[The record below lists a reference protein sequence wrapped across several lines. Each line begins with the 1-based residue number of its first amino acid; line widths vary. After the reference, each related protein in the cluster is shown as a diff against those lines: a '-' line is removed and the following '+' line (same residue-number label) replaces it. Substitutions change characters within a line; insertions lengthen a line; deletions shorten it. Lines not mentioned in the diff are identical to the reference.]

1 MTLAAVTEHAPSL
14 GVNATCSAF
23 GVARATY
30 FRKRA
35 PVHGPRRK
43 RPAPPRK
50 LAPPER
56 QAVLDVLH
64 EPRFVD
70 LAPAQVHAAL
80 LAEGV
85 HLCSVRTMHRILAE
99 NAEAKERRDLA
110 RHPVY
115 ERPELLAT
123 GPNQLWSW
131 DITKL
136 KGPAKWT
143 YFHLYVILDVF
154 SRYVVGWMVAP
165 RETASLAKRL
175 IAETC
180 RRQGIVEAQ
189 LTLHADRGTSMK
201 SKSVAFLLADLGV
214 TKSHSRPY
222 VSDDNPFSEAQ
233 FKTLKYRPDFPK
245 KFGCIQDS
253 RAHCTDFFAWYND
266 EHHHSGLAMFTPAE
280 VHHGRVDEQLT
291 AKQRVMDAAF
301 EAHPERFTHGR
312 PVVKRP
318 RAEVWINPPRPIPD
332 PPLPEGDGP
341 NSPEEVRP

>member
-1 MTLAAVTEHAPSL
+1 MAAAIEHAPSL
-14 GVNATCSAF
+14 GVDATCAAF
-23 GVARATY
+23 GVARSTY

-35 PVHGPRRK
+35 PVHGPARK
-43 RPAPPRK
+43 RPVPLRK
-50 LAPPER
+50 LPTPER

-70 LAPAQVHAAL
+70 LAPAAVHAAL
-80 LAEGV
+80 LAEGMY
-85 HLCSVRTMHRILAE
+85 LCSVRTMHRILAE
-99 NAEAKERRDLA
+99 NMEVKERRDLA

-123 GPNQLWSW
+123 APNQLWSW

-143 YFHLYVILDVF
+143 CFHLYVILDVF

-165 RETASLAKRL
+165 RETAILAKRL
-175 IAETC
+175 ITETC
-180 RRQGIVEAQ
+180 RRQGIDEAQ
-189 LTLHADRGTSMK
+189 LTLHADRGTSMR
-201 SKSVAFLLADLGV
+201 SKAVAFLLADLGV

-222 VSDDNPFSEAQ
+222 VSDDNPYSEAQ

-245 KFGCIQDS
+245 KFGCIQGS
-253 RAHCTDFFAWYND
+253 RAHCVDFFTWYND

-280 VHHGRVDEQLT
+280 VHYGRVDERLA
-291 AKQRVMDAAF
+291 AKQAVMDAAF
-301 EAHPERFTHGR
+301 TAHPERFPRGR

-318 RAEVWINPPRPIPD
+318 PGTVWINRPQAA
-332 PPLPEGDGP
+332 LDGLDGTSGP
-341 NSPEEVRP
+341 QEVRP